1 MSSTEDCEGPTSH
14 SGLSIVLPTFNEGG
28 SIRQV
33 IESLLHLGSDG
44 PLEVLVVDDDSR
56 DGTPDL
62 VRALARQDPRIRII
76 QRVGRSGLA
85 SAIKEGLI
93 AALYPTAV
101 VMDSDGQHEP
111 ASVGK
116 AVQLLDQEGL
126 DLVAG
131 SRFLD
136 HSEIRGL
143 SDRRTD
149 GSTLANR
156 LARWSLP
163 RTYRHLSDC
172 MSGFIVLRL
181 DRCLPLVRQV
191 DVNGFKFF
199 YELLAISR
207 GRLQVGEI
215 PLRFQPRLHG
225 NSKLDLAVLWDFIV
239 SLIHTATMRLLP
251 RRAISFGL
259 VGASGVV
266 VQLLSTAL
274 LMGLISLSFQQAL
287 PVAVITAASSNYL
300 VNNALTFRDR
310 RQSGR
315 QVDPWIA
322 EIPAG
327 GLPAGTRQRWTCHQL
342 LHLDPGPCA
351 LGPTGRH
358 CCRLRLELCGLIP
371 LCLEQPLGQ
380 PGCPSPWEACCGWC
394 RSGCQCSVFTAGGRP
409 TPLPWPGI
417 SIWRAHR
424 SGCRRS
430 TGAVRVPAL
439 WSRNFP
445 STPFW

>member
-1 MSSTEDCEGPTSH
+1 MSSTSKHEGPTSH
-14 SGLSIVLPTFNEGG
+14 IGLSIVLPTFNEGG

-33 IESLLHLGSDG
+33 IESLLHLGTDH
-44 PLEVLVVDDDSR
+44 PLEILIVDDDSR
-56 DGTPDL
+56 DGTPEL
-62 VRALARQDPRIRII
+62 VRSLARQDPRIRMI

-93 AALYPTAV
+93 AAIYSTAV

-111 ASVGK
+111 ASVK
-116 AVQLLDQEGL
+116 EAVQLIKREGL

-131 SRFLD
+131 SRFLNN
-136 HSEIRGL
+136 SEIRGL

-149 GSTLANR
+149 GSSLANR

-163 RTYRHLSDC
+163 RSYRHLTDC

-181 DRCLPLVRQV
+181 NRCLPLVRQV

-199 YELLAISR
+199 YELLAIS
-207 GRLQVGEI
+207 GGGLQVKEI

-225 NSKLDLAVLWDFIV
+225 SSKLDLAVLWDFVV
-239 SLIHTATMRLLP
+239 SLIHTATLRLLP

-259 VGASGVV
+259 VGASGVM

-274 LMGLISLSFQQAL
+274 LMSLFNLGFQQAL

-315 QVDPWIA
+315 QLIHGLLKFLIVA
-322 EIPAG
+322 S
-327 GLPAGTRQRWTCHQL
+327 LPALANVGLATSFYTLIKAHAIWAQL
-342 LHLDPGPCA
+342 
-351 LGPTGRH
+351 
-358 CCRLRLELCGLIP
+358 
-371 LCLEQPLGQ
+371 
-380 PGCPSPWEACCGWC
+380 
-394 RSGCQCSVFTAGGRP
+394 AGIVVVYIWNYAASSRFVWN
-409 TPLPWPGI
+409 TP
-417 SIWRAHR
+417 
-424 SGCRRS
+424 
-430 TGAVRVPAL
+430 
-439 WSRNFP
+439 
-445 STPFW
+445 

>member
-1 MSSTEDCEGPTSH
+1 MSSTAEREGQATH

-33 IESLLHLGSDG
+33 IESLLRLKTEH
-44 PLEVLVVDDDSR
+44 PLEILVVDDDSR

-93 AALYPTAV
+93 AALYPIAV

-111 ASVGK
+111 TSVGE
-116 AVQLLDQEGL
+116 AVQVLQRESLDV
-126 DLVAG
+126 VAG

-136 HSEIRGL
+136 NSEIRGL
-143 SDRRTD
+143 SGRRTD

-163 RTYRHLSDC
+163 RSYQHLSDC

-181 DRCLPLVRQV
+181 DRCLPMVRQV

-215 PLRFQPRLHG
+215 PLSFQPRLHG
-225 NSKLDLAVLWDFIV
+225 SSKLDLAILWDFVV
-239 SLIHTATMRLLP
+239 SLIHTATLRLLP

-266 VQLLSTAL
+266 VQLMSTAL
-274 LMGLISLSFQQAL
+274 LMGLLNLSFQQAL

-315 QVDPWIA
+315 QLIKGLLKFLLVA
-322 EIPAG
+322 S
-327 GLPAGTRQRWTCHQL
+327 LPALANVGLATSFYTLIQAHTLWAQL
-342 LHLDPGPCA
+342 AGIVVVYVWNYA
-351 LGPTGRH
+351 ASSRFVWN
-358 CCRLRLELCGLIP
+358 
-371 LCLEQPLGQ
+371 
-380 PGCPSPWEACCGWC
+380 SP
-394 RSGCQCSVFTAGGRP
+394 
-409 TPLPWPGI
+409 
-417 SIWRAHR
+417 
-424 SGCRRS
+424 
-430 TGAVRVPAL
+430 
-439 WSRNFP
+439 
-445 STPFW
+445 

>member
-1 MSSTEDCEGPTSH
+1 MTIPAMAPQIWFAPWPARTPGSGSS
-14 SGLSIVLPTFNEGG
+14 N
-28 SIRQV
+28 
-33 IESLLHLGSDG
+33 
-44 PLEVLVVDDDSR
+44 
-56 DGTPDL
+56 
-62 VRALARQDPRIRII
+62 AL
-76 QRVGRSGLA
+76 GRSGLA

-93 AALYPTAV
+93 AALYPIAV

-111 ASVGK
+111 ASVGE
-116 AVQLLDQEGL
+116 AVQLLDREGL

-163 RTYRHLSDC
+163 RSYRHLSDC

-225 NSKLDLAVLWDFIV
+225 SSKLDLAVLWDFVV
-239 SLIHTATMRLLP
+239 SLIHTATLRLLP

-274 LMGLISLSFQQAL
+274 LMGLFNLAFQQAL

-315 QVDPWIA
+315 QLIRGLLKFLLVASLPALANVGLATSFYTLIQAHTLWAQLAGIVVVYVWNYAASSRFVWNNPLEADLAAHRPGKPAALMLALYQWNRCNRRSEKPEFQRNSGDLA
-322 EIPAG
+322 PAG
-327 GLPAGTRQRWTCHQL
+327 C
-342 LHLDPGPCA
+342 
-351 LGPTGRH
+351 
-358 CCRLRLELCGLIP
+358 LRLK
-371 LCLEQPLGQ
+371 
-380 PGCPSPWEACCGWC
+380 SDW
-394 RSGCQCSVFTAGGRP
+394 
-409 TPLPWPGI
+409 
-417 SIWRAHR
+417 
-424 SGCRRS
+424 
-430 TGAVRVPAL
+430 
-439 WSRNFP
+439 
-445 STPFW
+445 

>member
-1 MSSTEDCEGPTSH
+1 MSSTAEREGPISH
-14 SGLSIVLPTFNEGG
+14 NGLSVVLPTLNEGG
-28 SIRQV
+28 SICGV
-33 IESLLHLGSDG
+33 IESLLHQGHHL
-44 PLEVLVVDDDSR
+44 PLEILVVDDDSQ
-56 DGTPDL
+56 DGTSDL
-62 VRALARQDPRIRII
+62 VRAMARQDSRIRII
-76 QRVGRSGLA
+76 QRVGRCGLA

-111 ASVGK
+111 ASVGA
-116 AVQLLDQEGL
+116 AVQLLERKGL

-143 SDRRTD
+143 SGRRTD
-149 GSTLANR
+149 GSNLANR

-163 RTYRHLSDC
+163 RSYRHLSDC

-181 DRCLPLVRQV
+181 NRCLPLVRQV

-215 PLRFQPRLHG
+215 PLSFQPRLHG
-225 NSKLDLAVLWDFIV
+225 SSKLDLAILWDFAV
-239 SLIHTATMRLLP
+239 SLTHTATFRLLP

-266 VQLLSTAL
+266 VQLICTAL
-274 LMGLISLSFQQAL
+274 LMSLFKLAFQQAL
-287 PVAVITAASSNYL
+287 PMAVITAASSNYL

-315 QVDPWIA
+315 QLIRGLLKFLLVA
-322 EIPAG
+322 S
-327 GLPAGTRQRWTCHQL
+327 LPAL
-342 LHLDPGPCA
+342 A
-351 LGPTGRH
+351 NV
-358 CCRLRLELCGLIP
+358 GLATSFYTLI
-371 LCLEQPLGQ
+371 Q
-380 PGCPSPWEACCGWC
+380 
-394 RSGCQCSVFTAGGRP
+394 
-409 TPLPWPGI
+409 
-417 SIWRAHR
+417 AH
-424 SGCRRS
+424 
-430 TGAVRVPAL
+430 AL
-439 WSRNFP
+439 WAQLAGIVVVYVWNYAASSRFVWNSP
-445 STPFW
+445 

>member
-1 MSSTEDCEGPTSH
+1 MKDRQAT

-33 IESLLHLGSDG
+33 IESLLHLEEEH
-44 PLEVLVVDDDSR
+44 PIEILVVDDDSR

-62 VRALARQDPRIRII
+62 VRSLARQDPRIRII

-93 AALYPTAV
+93 AALYPTAL

-111 ASVGK
+111 ASVGE
-116 AVQLLDQEGL
+116 AVQLLDREGL

-136 HSEIRGL
+136 HSKIRGL

-163 RTYRHLSDC
+163 RSYGHLSDC

-181 DRCLPLVRQV
+181 NRCLPLVRQV
-191 DVNGFKFF
+191 DVNGFKFL
-199 YELLAISR
+199 YELLSISH

-215 PLRFQPRLHG
+215 PLNFQPRLHG
-225 NSKLDLAVLWDFIV
+225 SSKLDLAILWDFMV
-239 SLIHTATMRLLP
+239 SLIHTATLRLLP

-259 VGASGVV
+259 VGASGVM

-274 LMGLISLSFQQAL
+274 LMGLFNLEFQQAL

-315 QVDPWIA
+315 QLIRGLLKFLLVA
-322 EIPAG
+322 S
-327 GLPAGTRQRWTCHQL
+327 LPAL
-342 LHLDPGPCA
+342 A
-351 LGPTGRH
+351 NV
-358 CCRLRLELCGLIP
+358 GLATSFYTLI
-371 LCLEQPLGQ
+371 Q
-380 PGCPSPWEACCGWC
+380 
-394 RSGCQCSVFTAGGRP
+394 
-409 TPLPWPGI
+409 
-417 SIWRAHR
+417 AH
-424 SGCRRS
+424 
-430 TGAVRVPAL
+430 AL
-439 WSRNFP
+439 WAQLAGIVVVYVWNYAASSRFVWNSP
-445 STPFW
+445 

>member
-1 MSSTEDCEGPTSH
+1 LESALSSTAESEESTSL
-14 SGLSIVLPTFNEGG
+14 SGLSIVLPTFNESG
-28 SIRQV
+28 SIREV
-33 IESLLHLGSDG
+33 IQSLLRLETDH
-44 PLEVLVVDDDSR
+44 PLEILVVDDDSR

-116 AVQLLDQEGL
+116 AVQLLEKEEL

-136 HSEIRGL
+136 KSKIRGL
-143 SDRRTD
+143 SNRRTD

-163 RTYRHLSDC
+163 RPYRHLTDC

-181 DRCLPLVRQV
+181 NRCLPLVRQV

-199 YELLAISR
+199 YELLSISH

-215 PLRFQPRLHG
+215 PLSFQPRLHG
-225 NSKLDLAVLWDFIV
+225 SSKLDLAVLWDFIV
-239 SLIHTATMRLLP
+239 SLIHTATLRLLP

-259 VGASGVV
+259 VGISGVF

-274 LMGLISLSFQQAL
+274 LMGFFNMKFQQAL
-287 PVAVITAASSNYL
+287 PIAVITAASSNYL
-300 VNNALTFRDR
+300 INNALTFRDR

-315 QVDPWIA
+315 QLIRGLMKFLLVA
-322 EIPAG
+322 S
-327 GLPAGTRQRWTCHQL
+327 LPAVANVGLATSFYTLIQAHAIWAQL
-342 LHLDPGPCA
+342 
-351 LGPTGRH
+351 
-358 CCRLRLELCGLIP
+358 
-371 LCLEQPLGQ
+371 
-380 PGCPSPWEACCGWC
+380 
-394 RSGCQCSVFTAGGRP
+394 AGIVVVYV
-409 TPLPWPGI
+409 WNYAA
-417 SIWRAHR
+417 S
-424 SGCRRS
+424 
-430 TGAVRVPAL
+430 
-439 WSRNFP
+439 SRFVWN
-445 STPFW
+445 SL